1 MTRPSVPSPARLCV
15 AAPARTCSRSRVCAE
30 TCRFAGNITQLSVVN
45 IPLLRTIK
53 GIDQCYNLERL
64 WVCETGV
71 VNLDGHLSKC
81 KKLRELRLYS
91 NEIAKFAPNDFT
103 TLPAL
108 EVLEVHNNKLAKL
121 QYLDKLVNLK
131 RLNAAGNSIVELGA
145 FSRCRC
151 HSHASC
157 TAPGPVPSSRAT
169 FAHARER
176 ERERRERERREMEKS
191 KRAREHESK
200 RERKNMRARVCGGRA
215 LPARVRLY
223 RRDLHSPLPWLQM
236 TPSAPVLWPWSVDR
250 RTAQAPRST
259 N

>member
-1 MTRPSVPSPARLCV
+1 V

-71 VNLDGHLSKC
+71 VNLDGHLSKS

-176 ERERRERERREMEKS
+176 RERERREMEKR
-191 KRAREHESK
+191 KRASEQERK
-200 RERKNMRARVCGGRA
+200 RERKTCARVCVEGGRCPRGSVCIA
-215 LPARVRLY
+215 GICT
-223 RRDLHSPLPWLQM
+223 RRCHGSK
-236 TPSAPVLWPWSVDR
+236 
-250 RTAQAPRST
+250 
-259 N
+259 